1 MIWIQKGREPS
12 SLEEYRQQPYASY
25 DGYPDK
31 EELRAALLRD
41 QGYIC
46 AYCMRRIENDRNTMK
61 IEHWKAQSSMTKEV
75 QKLNFNIMLGVCDGC
90 RGETEYRYTTCDT
103 HRGDAELY
111 VNPLDKR
118 MMDTIKYDR
127 NGHIH
132 SQDAR
137 IEHDLTDTL
146 NLNCEQAPSQI
157 VANRRLAYDEFEK
170 ELHKLQNKGKWNVG
184 RLKKLLHDYE
194 QLNDGK
200 RDAYIGVALYLI
212 HKCLHRAGAE

>member
-12 SLEEYRQQPYASY
+12 SLEEYRQHPYASY

-46 AYCMRRIENDRNTMK
+46 AYCMWRIENDRNTMK

-75 QKLNFNIMLGVCDGC
+75 QKLDFNIMLGVCDGC
-90 RGETEYRYTTCDT
+90 RDEVDYKYTTCDT
-103 HRGDAELY
+103 HRGDTELY

-118 MMDTIKYDR
+118 MMDTIRYDR
-127 NGHIH
+127 NGYIH
-132 SQDAR
+132 STDDR

-146 NLNCEQAPSQI
+146 NLNCEQAPSRI
-157 VANRRLAYDEFEK
+157 VANRRLVYEEFERG
-170 ELHKLQNKGKWNVG
+170 LHRLQNKGKWNVG
-184 RLKKLLHDYE
+184 SLKKLLHDYE

-212 HKCLHRAGAE
+212 HKRLRRAGAE